1 VSLNGYRNDDFRPYL
16 YVSQDMGT
24 TWTALHGNLPPSPI
38 NVVKEDPTNPN
49 ILYVGTDN
57 GAYVSID
64 GGAQW
69 HAFKDSLPNVAV
81 HDLVIQPDKNHL
93 LLGTHGRSIY
103 KVDLQHIQ
111 QLTQVIGNSLH
122 LFPISDIDHNDRW
135 GQIRNVWSEPLKPKQ
150 TFVVFSDQE
159 KSVDMHLTT
168 KEGVEVY
175 RTSLDLQIG
184 LNYLTYDLTIHEEN
198 IRAYQRKYQE
208 IQMADDGL
216 YYLPKGKYRLY
227 VNENDRELIIK

>member
-1 VSLNGYRNDDFRPYL
+1 
-16 YVSQDMGT
+16 
-24 TWTALHGNLPPSPI
+24 
-38 NVVKEDPTNPN
+38 
-49 ILYVGTDN
+49 
-57 GAYVSID
+57 
-64 GGAQW
+64 
-69 HAFKDSLPNVAV
+69 
-81 HDLVIQPDKNHL
+81 
-93 LLGTHGRSIY
+93 
-103 KVDLQHIQ
+103 VDLQHIQ